1 MCSLSG
7 NNKIILKLS
16 NKRSQHS
23 KTWIIYNISKS
34 YDCASHCFFGY
45 LQVLQGAKKVS
56 LTACHLG
63 KLKLT
68 FTSPNII
75 STSPKNVLMSRLIS
89 QFFCKLNSSKNFTC
103 PSGKLI
109 TEFTSPIAKSTS
121 PGLSD
126 TTFFAPCIIIII
138 IIIIYWTVLPIS
150 IELCIETP
158 CWCTKMGHKY
168 AWNFTFAIK
177 LLPFYLWAN

>member
-7 NNKIILKLS
+7 NNKIILKLF

-56 LTACHLG
+56 LTACHSG

-75 STSPKNVLMSRLIS
+75 STSPKNVLVSRLIS
-89 QFFCKLNSSKNFTC
+89 QFLCKLNSSKN
-103 PSGKLI
+103 S
-109 TEFTSPIAKSTS
+109 TSPIAKSTN

-138 IIIIYWTVLPIS
+138 MIIIIYWTVLPIS

-177 LLPFYLWAN
+177 LLSFYLWAN